1 MLKYVEECWRKRK
14 VIRPK
19 LLCHVSCVLAP
30 GSQLSEG
37 SKQLRLC
44 VTGDVA
50 VLDSRD
56 NWPWPE
62 TQLSGGEMK
71 AEFETSCMY
80 WNTAKVRC
88 IFRCSNISSG
98 GSVGQ
103 SVLSVCVFRSCRQL
117 LSIRMMLTCQHYLLN
132 SLSFKS
138 IAPWCRISWVTFEFC
153 YYELRDLSVLLYWYH
168 KL

>member
-1 MLKYVEECWRKRK
+1 MLKYLLKRK
-14 VIRPK
+14 VIRPN
-19 LLCHVSCVLAP
+19 LLWHVSCVLAP

-98 GSVGQ
+98 NMSA
-103 SVLSVCVFRSCRQL
+103 LSLNQFIFQIYCTLMPHL
-117 LSIRMMLTCQHYLLN
+117 LSDLWVLLLWIIRN
-132 SLSFKS
+132 
-138 IAPWCRISWVTFEFC
+138 
-153 YYELRDLSVLLYWYH
+153 LSVLLYWYH